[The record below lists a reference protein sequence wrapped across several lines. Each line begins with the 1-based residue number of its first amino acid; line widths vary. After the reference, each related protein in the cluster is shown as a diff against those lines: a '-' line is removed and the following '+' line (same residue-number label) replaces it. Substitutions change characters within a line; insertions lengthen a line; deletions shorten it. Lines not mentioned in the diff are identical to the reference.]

1 MKLLFF
7 LSSVV
12 AITILD
18 RVIVTIQ
25 ADFIEIHTP
34 YSSNFSLNSTAFT
47 PIMLKNIYGFS
58 SDNVLIFTS
67 WYFNR
72 FSLNF
77 LFIFSYSYFLE
88 KFVKASSKAL
98 FKAATCPTIGVPLL
112 YIVVL
117 EPPFINVSNTTSS
130 FLQFYLIYV

>member
-18 RVIVTIQ
+18 RVIVTVQ

-47 PIMLKNIYGFS
+47 PIMLKFNIYGFY

-67 WYFNR
+67 
-72 FSLNF
+72 
-77 LFIFSYSYFLE
+77 
-88 KFVKASSKAL
+88 
-98 FKAATCPTIGVPLL
+98 
-112 YIVVL
+112 
-117 EPPFINVSNTTSS
+117 
-130 FLQFYLIYV
+130 